1 MIIAVR
7 VAIADHGVAV
17 GITAKGIAIGMIGA
31 IGLSAVSERNDVQS
45 QKNSGFSPVF

>member
-17 GITAKGIAIGMIGA
+17 GITAKGIAIGVIGVN
-31 IGLSAVSERNDVQS
+31 GRSVGNERNVVRS